1 MKNVMYKRISLI
13 IFILIISKFYAQNHR
28 FFYELEFK
36 KDSTSSTYERD
47 FYILDI
53 TKNEQKFYNYEF
65 YKNDSIQKAKNSDY
79 IFSYPK
85 LGIRLIHKKND
96 AFENYFIETP
106 QYYLQK
112 TNDKQDWKITNEKK
126 KIGNY
131 NVQKAT
137 TSFGRRNWI
146 AWFTSEIPF
155 NYGPYKFYGLPGLI
169 LEISDSNENF
179 KFSFKGNKNLK
190 KEEDTS
196 LFLETLNKQN
206 PIEVSEKQRQ
216 KLKIDYYIN
225 PLKDFKDGMIVQNDK
240 GEPVE
245 INVKELTEKQQKY
258 LKQYNNP
265 IELDKAIKYPK

>member
-1 MKNVMYKRISLI
+1 M
-13 IFILIISKFYAQNHR
+13 IFIISKIDAQNHR

-36 KDSTSSTYERD
+36 KDSTYSNFEKD

-85 LGIRLIHKKND
+85 LEIRLIHKKNNV
-96 AFENYFIETP
+96 FEEYFIETP
-106 QYYLQK
+106 QYYVQK
-112 TNDKQDWKITNEKK
+112 TEDKQNWKIESEKK

-137 TSFGRRNWI
+137 TNFGGRNWI
-146 AWFTSEIPF
+146 AWFTPELPF
-155 NYGPYKFYGLPGLI
+155 NFGPHKFYGLPGLI
-169 LEISDSNENF
+169 LEVYDTNDNF
-179 KFSFKGNKNLK
+179 KFSFKGNKNLQ

-196 LFLETLNKQN
+196 LFLETLNKQK

-225 PLKDFKDGMIVQNDK
+225 PLKDFKDGMIVENDK

-245 INVKELTEKQQKY
+245 INVNELTEKQQKY

-265 IELDKAIKYPK
+265 IELDKAIQYPK